1 MTSNSPTVH
10 SPSTL
15 ELIKTCADTTTTQLS
30 TVLQLETS
38 PFTQNTHY
46 FTDCRDGWLAKYKD
60 ARAGKGAAERITPAS
75 VPPTQVFSFTQP
87 GTSKE
92 PERARTSA
100 GESLPKSPRPIAKKL
115 KVRQKPAAAHH
126 GRVPFGSFSTPVDRE
141 SERSDDAS
149 GTEDTPT
156 PTTNAFD
163 FSNLTTTSSHFD
175 ATAED
180 QAKRQ
185 ELIQETLANLT
196 RLGYQGVKEDDLGKL
211 NPPDIY
217 EDELH
222 VMAEVRAYFQVAY
235 KVCELPLALRT
246 PATGFRMGSVT
257 LRLSAHPGGCT

>member
-1 MTSNSPTVH
+1 M
-10 SPSTL
+10 
-15 ELIKTCADTTTTQLS
+15 
-30 TVLQLETS
+30 
-38 PFTQNTHY
+38 
-46 FTDCRDGWLAKYKD
+46 
-60 ARAGKGAAERITPAS
+60 
-75 VPPTQVFSFTQP
+75 PPTQIFSFTQP

-100 GESLPKSPRPIAKKL
+100 GESLPKSPRPIAKKS
-115 KVRQKPAAAHH
+115 KVRQKPAVVHH
-126 GRVPFGSFSTPVDRE
+126 GRLPFGSFITPVDRE

-149 GTEDTPT
+149 GTEDTPSESGSASATPT

-185 ELIQETLANLT
+185 ELVQETLANLT

-222 VMAEVRAYFQVAY
+222 VMAEVRAYFQGAY
-235 KVCELPLALRT
+235 KVSELPLALRT